1 MKKKLI
7 LLICALLALSL
18 GALAESLLLVVD
30 DANLLASDEIAALE
44 ARAREISE
52 AQGMDVVIWTID
64 ETDGQEIR
72 YQAADFYDYSGYGQ
86 GEDHDGVMLMISMA
100 ERNWFILTTGSGI
113 RAFTDYGIQWIG
125 SDIRPAL
132 SDGDYAGAFERFLS
146 DVEQFILQAQAGEPY
161 DVDNEPDSGSLL
173 ESLLVALAIIAAISL
188 VITLI
193 VMHVLKG
200 QLHSARPQASANS
213 YVREGSVRMGA
224 PLDLFLYQTQT
235 RRKIEKSDSNSGGS
249 STFTSSS
256 GTEHGGGGGSF

>member
-18 GALAESLLLVVD
+18 GALTESLPLVVD
-30 DANLLASDEIAALE
+30 DAGLLASDEISALE
-44 ARAREISE
+44 ARAREISD
-52 AQGMDVVIWTID
+52 AQGMDVVIWTTD
-64 ETDGQEIR
+64 ETDGREIR

-146 DVEQFILQAQAGEPY
+146 DAEQFILQAQAGEPY

-200 QLHSARPQASANS
+200 QLHSARPQATANN
-213 YVREGSVRMGA
+213 YVRDGSMRMGA

-235 RRKIEKSDSNSGGS
+235 RRKIEKSDSDSGGS